1 MQIYES
7 KMFPAQ
13 LPVIVED
20 ELFLYPFMITPLF
33 LSDEENIEALNLAL
47 ESQSPILVVPTKAQ
61 NEGAREFDSIYDAG
75 VIGTVMRRV
84 PLPDGRVKI
93 LFQGTSKGRIVSKVS
108 SKPLQAVVDVLHEK
122 RPENTKSDALLTVLR
137 EKVRDLAALSHF
149 FPPDLLKTIEE
160 SAEPSR
166 VCDLILSSLRLKKK
180 TAYEFFIEENLEQ
193 KLLKLIDYVI
203 EEIEAN
209 KLQREIKN
217 KVHSRI
223 DKVNKEYF
231 LKEQLKQIQQELGS
245 DTSRE
250 EEIEGYRK
258 KLEAKK
264 KFMGEDAYKEIKKQI
279 DKLSRMHPD
288 SADANTTQSYLDW
301 VVEVPFENLANK
313 KLSVQEVAKQLNA
326 DHYGLERPKD
336 RIEEYFALRE
346 LLQLRG
352 VAGKVNNGAILCFAG
367 PPGVGKTSLANS
379 IAKALKRELVRVA
392 LGGLE
397 DVNELRGHRRTYI
410 GAMPGRI
417 VQGLIE
423 AKQMNPVVVLD
434 EIDKVGRSFRGDPTA
449 VLLEILD
456 PEQNNKFRD
465 YYLNFNIDLSKVV
478 FVATANDVSTIP
490 PALRDRMEFIELSSY
505 TPQEKFEIAKKY
517 LIPQELKKHGLKPSE
532 VTLGK
537 DVLSLIISDYTRE
550 SGVRNLRRRLADI
563 FRKAAKRL
571 LEGEAQKITVTTKN
585 LNEFLEKKVFEIEH
599 ADKKPQ
605 IGQVN
610 GLAWTSVG
618 GDVLKI
624 EAIRIQGKGGL
635 QITGSLGDVMKESAY
650 IAFSLVKVL
659 IDAKKIKVPAKII
672 PSLPDDVKDGVKKEP
687 SPSEVYRRYDLHIH
701 VPEGATPK
709 DGPSAGITMVTAI
722 ASILTD
728 TKVRSDVAMTG
739 EITLSG
745 RVLPI
750 GGLKEKLIAAHK
762 AGIKTALIPRKNY
775 ERDLGDIPQDVK
787 KDMQIVPVDVIED
800 VLKNAFVAK

>member
-7 KMFPAQ
+7 KMFPTQ

-250 EEIEGYRK
+250 EEIEEYRK

-279 DKLSRMHPD
+279 DKLARMHPD
-288 SADANTTQSYLDW
+288 SADANTTQSYLDL

-313 KLSVQEVAKQLNA
+313 KLSVQEVARQLNA

-352 VAGKVNNGAILCFAG
+352 VAGKINNGAILCFAG

-478 FVATANDVSTIP
+478 FVATANDVSAIP

-550 SGVRNLRRRLADI
+550 SGMRNLRRRLADI

-659 IDAKKIKVPAKII
+659 IDTKKIKVPAKII

-687 SPSEVYRRYDLHIH
+687 SASEVYRRYDLHIH

-787 KDMQIVPVDVIED
+787 KDMQIIPADVIED
-800 VLKNAFVAK
+800 VLKNAFVTK